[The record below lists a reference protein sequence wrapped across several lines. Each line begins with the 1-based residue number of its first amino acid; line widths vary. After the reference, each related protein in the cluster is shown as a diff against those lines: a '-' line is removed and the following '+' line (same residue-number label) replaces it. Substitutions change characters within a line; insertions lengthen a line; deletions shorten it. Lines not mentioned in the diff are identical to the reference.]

1 MTFEESMNSLE
12 DVIKKLESETTSLEE
27 MIKLYE
33 KGIEFTRICKN
44 HLKDAEQ
51 RVTTLVKDN
60 NQFKELTK

>member
-33 KGIEFTRICKN
+33 KGIELTRICKN

-60 NQFKELTK
+60 NQLKESTK

>member
-33 KGIEFTRICKN
+33 KGIEFYAN
-44 HLKDAEQ
+44 M
-51 RVTTLVKDN
+51 
-60 NQFKELTK
+60 

>member
-33 KGIEFTRICKN
+33 KGIEYTRICKN

-51 RVTTLVKDN
+51 KSN
-60 NQFKELTK
+60 NPC